1 MSVSSLPNPEISI
14 VIPVYNEE
22 LNLPELYR
30 RLVATLDPLGR
41 SFELVFVDD
50 GSRDG
55 SVRLLKEF
63 HSSDSRVRIVCL
75 VRNFGQSPALY
86 AGFANVRG
94 NVVVMLDAD
103 LQNPPEEIPKLIA
116 KIDEGY
122 DFVSG
127 WRANRRDSF
136 LRTLPSRLLNYL
148 VKTTTNAEFRDVGC
162 CLKAFRREVTDL
174 LVKFTHHSR
183 YLSLD
188 VAWLGVRT
196 AEVEVAH
203 FERNAGQSK
212 YGIFRLMRTGFDLVT
227 GVTAAPLQFFAVL
240 GALLALVGF
249 AMALRVAY
257 FRLAHGA
264 TNEFASVIAIMF
276 FLFGAQMAA
285 TGLMCEYITR
295 IYIEVQNRPYYVVR
309 DVIE

>member
-1 MSVSSLPNPEISI
+1 MPDASLTNPEISI
-14 VIPVYNEE
+14 VIPVFNEE
-22 LNLPELYR
+22 QNLPELHR
-30 RLVATLDPLGR
+30 RLVATLESLGR
-41 SFELVFVDD
+41 TFELVFVDD

-55 SVRLLKEF
+55 SLALLKGFREG
-63 HSSDSRVRIVCL
+63 DSRIRIVCL

-86 AGFANVRG
+86 AGFAHVRG
-94 NVVVMLDAD
+94 QIVAMLDAD
-103 LQNPPEEIPKLIA
+103 LQNPPEELPKLIA

-127 WRANRRDSF
+127 WRANRRDPF
-136 LRTLPSRLLNYL
+136 VRTLPSKLLNYL
-148 VKTTTNAEFRDVGC
+148 VKKSTNAEFKDVGC
-162 CLKAFRREVTDL
+162 CLKAFRREIIDL
-174 LVKFTHHSR
+174 LTKSTHHSR

-188 VAWLGVRT
+188 VAWLGVKT

-212 YGIFRLMRTGFDLVT
+212 YGIYRLIRTGFDLVT

-240 GALLALVGF
+240 GGVFAFVGF
-249 AMALRVAY
+249 AMAIRVAY
-257 FRLAHGA
+257 WRLMYGA
-264 TNEFASVIAIMF
+264 SNQFATVTALMF
-276 FLFGAQMAA
+276 FLCGVQMAA